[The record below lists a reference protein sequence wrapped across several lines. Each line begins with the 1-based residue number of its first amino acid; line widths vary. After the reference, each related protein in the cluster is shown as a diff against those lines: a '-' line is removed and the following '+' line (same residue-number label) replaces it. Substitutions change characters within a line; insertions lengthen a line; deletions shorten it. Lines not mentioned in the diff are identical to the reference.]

1 VSDSWHGA
9 GIVMLIG
16 IVLGFSSAT
25 ASASAPTIFQDNGTA
40 AALASALNGAL
51 MEATITLTASNGTWL
66 AAIIAEAVGW
76 AGRRARNQ

>member
-1 VSDSWHGA
+1 
-9 GIVMLIG
+9 M
-16 IVLGFSSAT
+16 
-25 ASASAPTIFQDNGTA
+25 FQDNGTA

-76 AGRRARNQ
+76 AARRARNQ